1 MPGITN
7 LTNLPPDPEIV
18 FRAWMLSKTSITDQ
32 VSTRIATR
40 LPAEATLPFVVIR
53 AEGNALLDEQSQS
66 AIGLSSMR
74 ILVYAGRWGNDGT
87 KPEPDFG
94 TASDIAQIIYKECY
108 TESNVQVTT
117 SGGTKAHIY
126 TLNIESAPIRS
137 ESRELQVAV
146 FDMSISMT
154 YRYSE

>member
-18 FRAWMLSKTSITDQ
+18 FRAWMFSKTAITDQ
-32 VSTRIATR
+32 VGTRIATR

-53 AEGNALLDEQSQS
+53 AEGNGLLDTSSQS
-66 AIGLSSMR
+66 GIGLAAMR
-74 ILVYAGRWGNDGT
+74 ILVYAGRWGSDGT
-87 KPEPDFG
+87 KPEPDFA
-94 TASDIAQIIYKECY
+94 TASDIAQIIYKQCFI
-108 TESNVQVTT
+108 ESNTQVTT
-117 SGGTKAHIY
+117 SGGTKSHIY
-126 TLNIESAPIRS
+126 SLDVATAPIRS

-146 FDMSISMT
+146 FDMSIDMT